1 MTPAERLLELR
12 SLVAHHDERYYND
25 DAPEISDAD
34 YDLLVREVA
43 QLEAEHPELVDPQS
57 PTQRVGAGSLNAAF
71 SPVAHRVPMTSLDN
85 AMDGDELA
93 AWGDRVARGLGG
105 EAAQFVCELKIDG
118 LAMSL
123 RYERGRFAQAATR
136 GDGTV
141 GEDVTANV
149 ATIEVVPK
157 LLVSPE
163 RQSPVP
169 EVLEVR
175 GEVYLPLAA
184 FERLKA
190 AKEAE
195 NQVRVAAGRKPE
207 PVPVN
212 PRNAGAGSL
221 RQKDSSVTAGR
232 DLAFWSYQ
240 LGEVQGGPE
249 LATHHATLE
258 YLREL
263 GFPVNPEIRLVDDL
277 SEVIEFCTHWQ
288 QQRHTLGYEIDGVV
302 VKVDSLAQREVLGFT
317 SRAPRWAIAFK
328 FPPEERTTILR
339 DIQVSVGRTGR
350 TTPFA
355 VLEPVF
361 VGGST
366 VGMATLHNQ
375 DQVAAKD
382 VRPGDTVVVRKA
394 GDVIPE
400 VVGPVLSLR
409 PLGSV
414 PWVFPRLCPCP
425 LKTELVRAEGEA
437 DTRCVEPGCPFQ
449 RDQRII
455 YFASRGAM
463 DIEGLGDSTVQ
474 QLSDAGLVSDPGD
487 LYSLTREQLLTL
499 DKWGDTKADNLL
511 AAIEGSKQRPLP
523 KVLTALGCKGL
534 GPAAS
539 DALSRAFGTLGAI
552 RAASEADL
560 ATTDGVGPTIAAAI
574 VRWFAVPANRDFVD
588 KLERAG
594 VEFGLVEVS
603 RLSQHLAGKAV
614 VVTGALDGYTRE
626 SAEAA
631 IKDRGGKSPGSV
643 SAKTFALVVGAD
655 PGASKLA
662 KAHDLGVPI
671 LDLAGFEHL
680 LATGELPAV

>member
-425 LKTELVRAEGEA
+425 LRTELVRAEGEA

>member
-1 MTPAERLLELR
+1 MTPAERIAELR
-12 SLVAHHDERYYND
+12 AQIAHHNDRYYTH
-25 DAPEISDAD
+25 DAPEISDID

-43 QLEAEHPELVDPQS
+43 QLEAEHPELLDVES
-57 PTQRVGAGSLNAAF
+57 PTQVVGAGSLNVAF
-71 SPVAHRVPMTSLDN
+71 SPVVHRVPMTSLDN
-85 AMDGDELA
+85 AMDDAELS
-93 AWGDRVARGLGG
+93 AWGDRIVRGLNG
-105 EAAQFVCELKIDG
+105 EPARFVCELKIDG

-123 RYERGRFAQAATR
+123 RYEDGRFVQAATR
-136 GDGTV
+136 GDGSI

-149 ATIEVVPK
+149 ATIDVIPDVLAGATVP
-157 LLVSPE
+157 
-163 RQSPVP
+163 Q
-169 EVLEVR
+169 VLEVR
-175 GEVYLPLAA
+175 GEVYLPLDA

-195 NQVRVAAGRKPE
+195 NVQRVAAGRKPE

-221 RQKDSSVTAGR
+221 RQKDPSITAGR
-232 DLAFWSYQ
+232 GLAFWSYQ

-249 LATHHATLE
+249 FTSHHETLE
-258 YLREL
+258 YLRAL

-277 SEVIEFCTHWQ
+277 QGVVEFCRHWQ
-288 QQRHTLGYEIDGVV
+288 EHRHTLPYEIDGAV

-409 PLGSV
+409 PEGLP
-414 PWVFPRLCPCP
+414 PWEFPTICPCP
-425 LKTELVRAEGEA
+425 LGTELVRPEGEA
-437 DTRCVEPGCPFQ
+437 DTRCVEPACPFQ

-463 DIEGLGDSTVQ
+463 DIEGLGESTVF
-474 QLSDAGLVSDPGD
+474 QLSDAGLVADAGD
-487 LYSLTREQLLTL
+487 IYSLTREQLLTL

-511 AAIEGSKQRPLP
+511 AAIEGSKNRPLP

-534 GPAAS
+534 GPSAS
-539 DALSRAFGTLGAI
+539 DALARAFGTLDSI
-552 RAASEADL
+552 MNASEADL
-560 ATTDGVGPTIAAAI
+560 ATTDGVGPTIAASI
-574 VRWFAVPANRDFVD
+574 VRWYSQPANRELIE
-588 KLERAG
+588 KLRAAG
-594 VEFGLVEVS
+594 VEFGRVEVS
-603 RLSQHLAGKAV
+603 RLQQNLAGKAV
-614 VVTGALDGYTRE
+614 VVTGSLEGYTRE

-643 SAKTFALVVGAD
+643 SAKTFAVVVGSD
-655 PGASKLA
+655 PGASKVT
-662 KAHDLGVPI
+662 KATDLGIPM

-680 LATGELPAV
+680 LATGELPPTD